1 MWIFGY
7 GSLLWNPNFP
17 YTQKIPGVV
26 KGYARR
32 FWQLS
37 PDHRGTPESFGSHY
51 LIIGGTGQQVT
62 VILHNLLYA
71 AWSHSDIGTRC
82 PFGLLGIAVKVAEE
96 NVHATREYLDMR
108 EKAGYSL
115 MKVMFKPDD
124 ASVKPFEVEAYIS
137 HGDKLHYA
145 GPSDVE
151 VICQTII
158 HSHGPSGSNME
169 YALLLAEI
177 LHKQAPHVP
186 MITSFKSS
194 DVSLSSTRCTTLRT
208 MEKMGINISPAILV
222 QIFSLVLRFYP
233 LCTFI

>member
-37 PDHRGTPESFGSHY
+37 PDHRGTPEKPGR
-51 LIIGGTGQQVT
+51 TVT
-62 VILHNLLYA
+62 LVPDA
-71 AWSHSDIGTRC
+71 HSVC
-82 PFGLLGIAVKVAEE
+82 WGIAFKVAEE

-124 ASVKPFEVEAYIS
+124 TSVKPFEVEAYIS

-186 MITSFKSS
+186 DDHVFQIERR
-194 DVSLSSTRCTTLRT
+194 LL
-208 MEKMGINISPAILV
+208 ELNKMHNVENDGKDGDKH
-222 QIFSLVLRFYP
+222 
-233 LCTFI
+233 